1 MCETNYVNDVKII
14 ASNPKVCSINSA
26 IEVDLSGQIV
36 ADSIGMHVHSGF
48 GGQIDFMKGAAL
60 SRGGKPIVAIASRTS
75 QGESKIVPFMRR
87 GAGVVT
93 TRAHVRFVVT
103 EYGYVNLFGKTL
115 QERAKLLTSIA
126 HPDDRK
132 WLWDAAIKRFKFD
145 LDPNYIPPSF

>member
-14 ASNPKVCSINSA
+14 SRNPNVCSINSC
-26 IEVDLSGQIV
+26 IEIDLTGQIV
-36 ADSIGMHVHSGF
+36 ADSIGMHIHSGF

-60 SRGGKPIVAIASRTS
+60 SQNGKPIICMGSRTS
-75 QGESKIVPFMRR
+75 QGESKIVPFIRK

-115 QERAKLLTSIA
+115 QQRAKLLISIA

-132 WLWDAAIKRFKFD
+132 WLWDAAVERFKFD
-145 LDPNYIPPSF
+145 LQPDYIPPY